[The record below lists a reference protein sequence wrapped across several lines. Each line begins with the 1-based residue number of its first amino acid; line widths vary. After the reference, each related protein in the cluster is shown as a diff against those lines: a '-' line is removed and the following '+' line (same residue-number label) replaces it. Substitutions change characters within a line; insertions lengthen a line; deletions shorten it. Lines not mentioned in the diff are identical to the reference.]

1 MNSLPSTPNENESG
15 QGTLPAVTAHIGE
28 LTLEAYAADTVG
40 LLASESTVPLYHQL
54 YRLLKR
60 YIEQGSLSPGDR
72 FPAEELIA
80 SLFGVS
86 RPTANRAV
94 QELITRQWV
103 ERERGR
109 GTFVKAHQIFGLE
122 LLSGHLSLTEQFPP
136 DATLETTFVAR
147 EVLHHAPM
155 IASKLDLPADEPI
168 LYFRRLRSVDGQ
180 PVMICDSYLPLG
192 RFPDLVEREFIGGS
206 LYATLEGR
214 YGYVIE
220 RSERSLVAEELVDLD
235 VAQLLEVPSFSP
247 ILSLTGLTFVKGE
260 DRPIEYMVAS
270 VRECISFANTVYR
283 RGKEGDGRR

>member
-1 MNSLPSTPNENESG
+1 MRDA
-15 QGTLPAVTAHIGE
+15 LPAVRVYSGD

-40 LLASESTVPLYHQL
+40 LLAAESTVPLYHQL

-60 YIEQGSLSPGDR
+60 FIEQGGLSPGDR
-72 FPAEELIA
+72 FPAEESIA
-80 SLFGVS
+80 SLYGVS

-109 GTFVKAHQIFGLE
+109 GTFVKANQIFGLE

-136 DATLETTFVAR
+136 EASLQTTFIAR
-147 EVLHHAPM
+147 QILERAPV
-155 IASKLDLPADEPI
+155 IASRLQLEEETAI

-180 PVMICDSYLPLG
+180 PVMICDSYLPHD
-192 RFPDLVEREFIGGS
+192 RFPDLVEEEFIGGS

-220 RSERSLVAEELVDLD
+220 RSARSLVAEELVDQD
-235 VAQLLEVPSFSP
+235 VAELLEVPPFSP
-247 ILSLTGLTFVKGE
+247 VLSLTGLTFIEGE
-260 DRPIEYMVAS
+260 DAPIEYMVAS

-283 RGKEGDGRR
+283 KGKRSGNR

>member
-1 MNSLPSTPNENESG
+1 VRDA
-15 QGTLPAVTAHIGE
+15 LPAVRAYSGD
-28 LTLEAYAADTVG
+28 LTLETYAADTVG
-40 LLASESTVPLYHQL
+40 LLAAESTVPLYHQL

-60 YIEQGSLSPGDR
+60 FIEQVGLSPGDR
-72 FPAEELIA
+72 FPAEESIA
-80 SLFGVS
+80 SLYGVS

-136 DATLETTFVAR
+136 EALLQTTFIAR
-147 EVLHHAPM
+147 QILERAPV
-155 IASKLDLPADEPI
+155 IASRLQLEEETAI

-180 PVMICDSYLPLG
+180 PVMICDSYLPHD
-192 RFPDLVEREFIGGS
+192 RFPDLAEEEFIGGS
-206 LYATLEGR
+206 LYATLESR

-220 RSERSLVAEELVDLD
+220 RSERSLVAEELVDQD
-235 VAQLLEVPSFSP
+235 VAELLEVPPFSP
-247 ILSLTGLTFVKGE
+247 VLSLTGLTFIEGE
-260 DRPIEYMVAS
+260 DAPIEYMVAS

-283 RGKEGDGRR
+283 KGKKSGDQR